1 MQGGEKGREGNL
13 GRGSA
18 ISGKSRVV
26 CRASEGEGGGWHSRI
41 LGLPL
46 SDSLPVNGSLPCSV
60 SLFLSAQTA
69 CSIGQDQVS
78 ATQGTKDP

>member
-1 MQGGEKGREGNL
+1 MQGGEKGKEGNL
-13 GRGSA
+13 GLGSA
-18 ISGKSRVV
+18 ISGKNRAG
-26 CRASEGEGGGWHSRI
+26 CRASDGEGGGRHSRI

-46 SDSLPVNGSLPCSV
+46 SESCPVQSSLPCPV

-78 ATQGTKDP
+78 ATQGTKGP